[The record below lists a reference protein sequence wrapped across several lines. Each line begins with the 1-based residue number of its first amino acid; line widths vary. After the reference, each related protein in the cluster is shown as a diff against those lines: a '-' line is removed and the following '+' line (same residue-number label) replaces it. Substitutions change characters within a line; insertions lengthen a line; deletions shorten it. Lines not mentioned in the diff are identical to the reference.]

1 MLTLFANL
9 SSRPVLNVIIKKG
22 LFSRTRMFVKTKG
35 IKRQVLLADNAN
47 NIFERNL
54 NSFLKKQPQKLGFK
68 HKATNFALMIA
79 AQ

>member
-9 SSRPVLNVIIKKG
+9 SSPPFLNV
-22 LFSRTRMFVKTKG
+22 
-35 IKRQVLLADNAN
+35 KRQVLLADNAN